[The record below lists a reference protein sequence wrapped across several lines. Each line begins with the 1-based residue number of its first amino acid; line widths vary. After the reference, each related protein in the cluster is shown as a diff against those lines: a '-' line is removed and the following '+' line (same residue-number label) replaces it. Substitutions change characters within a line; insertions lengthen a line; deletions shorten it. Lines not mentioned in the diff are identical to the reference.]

1 MQKNSNTSHGVYNE
15 SGGQK
20 DSCLKLSSKKDNED
34 LEQVKIVKKK
44 ISGHATSE
52 DDTEDLNKTNVNEIQ
67 SPPGIVLGSF
77 LKPPQIEIIAE
88 SLEENNTEIRHS
100 PMSTLKPVNTKVTI
114 PNLELKSLKNKNEE
128 AY

>member
-34 LEQVKIVKKK
+34 LEQVKIIKKK

>member
-52 DDTEDLNKTNVNEIQ
+52 DDTEDLNKTNVNDIQ

-100 PMSTLKPVNTKVTI
+100 PMSTLKPVNTKVTV

>member
-1 MQKNSNTSHGVYNE
+1 M
-15 SGGQK
+15 
-20 DSCLKLSSKKDNED
+20 SSKKDNED

-52 DDTEDLNKTNVNEIQ
+52 DDTEDLNKTNVNDIQ
-67 SPPGIVLGSF
+67 SPQGIVLGSF

-100 PMSTLKPVNTKVTI
+100 PVSTLKPVNTKVTV

>member
-52 DDTEDLNKTNVNEIQ
+52 DDTEDLNKTNVNDIQ

>member
-1 MQKNSNTSHGVYNE
+1 
-15 SGGQK
+15 
-20 DSCLKLSSKKDNED
+20 LSSKKDNED
-34 LEQVKIVKKK
+34 LEQVKIIKKK